1 MSTPIVS
8 KDRGESQDSVGVH
21 LFICQKKYKLCKKN
35 RNFFEKP
42 LDIPKDPGYNIA
54 RVKKELKG
62 KEKLNK
68 EPESEVSG
76 LCLLFSQKA
85 EKESGRSIPAG
96 ERVLQGQDQKSSN
109 ILKNERGGSDGT
121 A

>member
-1 MSTPIVS
+1 MRFEGFRASDKISVQQLVTFHCVS
-8 KDRGESQDSVGVH
+8 RLIPALE
-21 LFICQKKYKLCKKN
+21 INRLC
-35 RNFFEKP
+35 
-42 LDIPKDPGYNIA
+42 
-54 RVKKELKG
+54 KG